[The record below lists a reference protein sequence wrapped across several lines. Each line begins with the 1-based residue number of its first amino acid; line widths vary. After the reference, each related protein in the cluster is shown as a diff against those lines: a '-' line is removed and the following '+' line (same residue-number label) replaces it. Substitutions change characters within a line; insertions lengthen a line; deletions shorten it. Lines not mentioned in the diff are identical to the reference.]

1 MMLYVLH
8 VHAAQGNLHNFGV
21 FHTKS
26 TSTNFEAKANNATN
40 RKENGNK
47 KYAAEEG
54 CNTCIHHLIGLTTAI
69 ETALPH
75 FRASFLVI
83 V

>member
-47 KYAAEEG
+47 NMQLKKAA
-54 CNTCIHHLIGLTTAI
+54 IPVFTT
-69 ETALPH
+69 
-75 FRASFLVI
+75 
-83 V
+83 